1 MHSNL
6 GSEDGD
12 SLGICAPSDRGLRKH
27 DLPEPLQVR
36 RIVAGPL
43 GCFQGAIYFAY
54 FLVQVVIC
62 GSLGF
67 HRDYEELLEPC

>member
-1 MHSNL
+1 MPVLTEAYESM
-6 GSEDGD
+6 
-12 SLGICAPSDRGLRKH
+12 IYI
-27 DLPEPLQVR
+27 PEPLQVR

-43 GCFQGAIYFAY
+43 GNFQGAIYFAY
-54 FLVQVVIC
+54 FWVQVVIC